1 MRTIDPIMPAAVL
14 ETVELDIVPGL
25 LERTAQ
31 AGTLVVGVHEIW
43 KQLWHN
49 EPLVLLIEEGFVCLA
64 WHVDMENICVAANEV
79 VAGNVSSPKNITD
92 DIIRRVEAAGGT
104 VLSLPAGCLDQY
116 HGMALV
122 LEKPPAFS
130 IY

>member
-1 MRTIDPIMPAAVL
+1 MRTIDPIMPAAVF
-14 ETVELDIVPGL
+14 ETVELDIIPGL
-25 LERTAQ
+25 LEQTAK

-49 EPLVLLIEEGFVCLA
+49 EPLVLLVEEGFVCLA

-79 VAGNVSSPKNITD
+79 VTGEVSSLKNITE
-92 DIIRRVEAAGGT
+92 DIIGRVEAAGGA
-104 VLSLPAGCLDQY
+104 VVSLPAGCLGQY
-116 HGMALV
+116 QGMALV
-122 LEKPPAFS
+122 LEQPPVFS